1 MSRTKRKHSNRSKSK
16 SGSKRRTMRKLR
28 GGSLIQSATMSFLKK
43 YINVLETR
51 LVNKCHDYD
60 WVQKERYNHY
70 MHKKERKEY

>member
-1 MSRTKRKHSNRSKSK
+1 
-16 SGSKRRTMRKLR
+16 MRKLR